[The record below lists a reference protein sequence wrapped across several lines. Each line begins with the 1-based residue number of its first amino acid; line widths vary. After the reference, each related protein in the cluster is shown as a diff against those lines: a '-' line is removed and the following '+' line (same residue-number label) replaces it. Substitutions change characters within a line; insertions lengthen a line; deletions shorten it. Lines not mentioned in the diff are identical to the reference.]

1 MFPGIIRYLLPAH
14 LSAKSVSD
22 QRLPAGAVAEG
33 QGGGLL
39 PFLKWPGGKRWIA
52 PAVAEIL
59 ADDTGRYIEPFL
71 GAGAVFFRLRPEGAL
86 LADVNRDLMTVYG
99 ALRDQ
104 PDRLFESIRRL
115 KINPMSYRRI
125 RASRPMDR
133 FHRAARFMYLN
144 RTAFNGLYR
153 VNRIGEFNVPFGG
166 RATQPLFKRT
176 DLRAYSRVL
185 RGHHLMSRGYA
196 STLRHAESSD
206 RLFVD
211 PPYPTQPGDDF
222 FGRYHSTL
230 FTATDQEKLAG
241 VLIGLARSGT
251 RIVVTNALNQ
261 NVLDLY
267 PDTWFRAFVVQR
279 ISRVAASAKARR
291 SVQELLLVS
300 RSLAVPNHLVTG
312 PAAQLTAF
320 AR

>member
-115 KINPMSYRRI
+115 KI
-125 RASRPMDR
+125 
-133 FHRAARFMYLN
+133 
-144 RTAFNGLYR
+144 R

-166 RATQPLFKRT
+166 RAKQPLFKRT